1 MLLISVRPG
10 EEVMDSI
17 SRQLN
22 ERDIQHGAVV
32 SLIGAVD
39 SCCISTMAS
48 DDAMRDILTE
58 YEQPFELSGTGEIT
72 NGELHLH
79 CVRQGR

>member
-1 MLLISVRPG
+1 
-10 EEVMDSI
+10 
-17 SRQLN
+17 
-22 ERDIQHGAVV
+22 
-32 SLIGAVD
+32 
-39 SCCISTMAS
+39 
-48 DDAMRDILTE
+48 MRDILTE